1 MKMKHVLLAVVISA
15 FAVLFYENIMAYSTG
30 ITGVTQKPGST
41 PGCTCHNPS
50 PNTAVSVRIIGPSSM
65 RAGDTATFMLKIKG
79 GPLLAAGCDIS
90 SSAGN
95 LILSSSET
103 FLRRALEGSSY
114 ELTHN
119 SPKTPTPDT
128 VTFTFR
134 YIAPNTP
141 NSTVTLYA
149 NGNSVNLSGGTGG
162 DSWNYA
168 TNASISI
175 TVNSIR
181 NINEV
186 ATKYSLSQNYPNPFN
201 PETNIKYGLKQ
212 SGFVSLKVY
221 DLAGK
226 EVATL
231 VNQNQNAGTYVIDF
245 KASDYNLTSGIYFY
259 KLNTGD
265 FSEVRKMILTK

>member
-1 MKMKHVLLAVVISA
+1 MKIRHLLIAIALIA
-15 FAVLFYENIMAYSTG
+15 FAIFFYENIMAYSSG

-50 PNTAVSVRIIGPSSM
+50 PNTAVSVRIIGPATM

-103 FLRRALEGSSY
+103 FLRRVLEGSSY
-114 ELTHN
+114 ELTHT
-119 SPKTPTPDT
+119 SPKAPTPDT
-128 VTFTFR
+128 VSFTFK
-134 YIAPNTP
+134 YVAPNTP
-141 NSTVTLYA
+141 NSTITLYA

-162 DSWNYA
+162 DSWNFA
-168 TNASISI
+168 TNANISI

-181 NINEV
+181 NLNEV
-186 ATKYSLSQNYPNPFN
+186 AGKYSLSQNFPNPFN
-201 PETNIKYGLKQ
+201 PTTNIKYGLTK

-221 DLAGK
+221 DIVGK

-231 VNQNQNAGTYVIDF
+231 VNQYQNEGTYIVDF

-259 KLNTGD
+259 KLNSGG
-265 FSEVRKMILTK
+265 FSEVRKMILNK